1 MRRRT
6 AVLLM
11 LVSAAPMAA
20 ELIEFRPP
28 ARLEGPARADSAL
41 GTTYRWHGNQSQQA
55 RRLEISVVSLPDEL
69 ASSRIASPT
78 MCVAMFAGELRKQ
91 STDFYVE
98 PVEETLPA
106 GPLALTQLRWTRD
119 DGTHFST
126 GVTACALYKQRFVAV
141 NFGAGS
147 VDAVDFLPVVRAHL
161 SSLKLL
167 F

>member
-6 AVLLM
+6 LVLLM

-20 ELIEFRPP
+20 ELIDFRPP
-28 ARLEGPARADSAL
+28 ARLEGPARTDSAL
-41 GTTYRWHGNQSQQA
+41 GTTYCWHGGDAQLG
-55 RRLEISVVSLPDEL
+55 RRVDISVVSLPDEL
-69 ASSRIASPT
+69 ARSKLASPT

-98 PVEETLPA
+98 SVEETLPA

-119 DGTHFST
+119 DGAHFST

-141 NFGAGS
+141 NFGAAS
-147 VDAVDFLPVVRAHL
+147 MDAVEFLPLVRARL